1 MELSYSVKG
10 RYWNEKFM
18 NVEIFWPKV
27 LSRRLALY
35 PLGSHSHVVTPPP
48 FKLPYLEEIDMEE
61 ADIVSTRQ
69 KKV

>member
-1 MELSYSVKG
+1 
-10 RYWNEKFM
+10 M